1 MASGFDGIF
10 LVASNPVDI
19 LTYAVWKYSGLPQH
33 RVIGSGTTLDSAR
46 FKREIASITDVD
58 ARDVHAY
65 IIGEHGD
72 TQFPVWSHANIGG
85 LPIYDWVEAHPDV
98 TEEQLID
105 LVIDVRDAAY
115 KIIQRKGSTHYG
127 IAIALARITKAI
139 FDDENAILPL
149 SVYLDG
155 AYGEDDLFI
164 GTPAV
169 INRDGVKSVI
179 EIPLNDVEPQK
190 MNESITTL
198 KTLLEDSF

>member
-1 MASGFDGIF
+1 M
-10 LVASNPVDI
+10 
-19 LTYAVWKYSGLPQH
+19 
-33 RVIGSGTTLDSAR
+33 
-46 FKREIASITDVD
+46 
-58 ARDVHAY
+58 
-65 IIGEHGD
+65 
-72 TQFPVWSHANIGG
+72 NI
-85 LPIYDWVEAHPDV
+85 
-98 TEEQLID
+98 
-105 LVIDVRDAAY
+105 VIDVRDAAY

-179 EIPLNDVEPQK
+179 EIPLNDVETQK